1 MNQNTSSPMKI
12 SKAAMALL
20 PFADAASHELP
31 LGRLL
36 RLALFQVSVGM
47 AMVLLSGTL
56 NRVMVVE
63 LGTPTWVVAL
73 LIAVP
78 LLIAPF
84 RALIGHRS
92 DRHISA
98 LGWRRVPYIW
108 FGTLMQFGGLA
119 IMPFALLHLSRPE
132 NFAIGMVAAAVAFLL
147 TGTGFHVTQ
156 TAGLALATDL
166 APEDKRPRAVALL
179 YVMLLVGMMLSAF
192 VIGGLLIEFSPTRLV
207 QVIQGA
213 AVITMLLN
221 LTALWK
227 QEARAPDRTK
237 ADPDAPSFGE
247 LWNAFVRDGR
257 NARLLTAIGI
267 GAAAFAMQDALL
279 EPYGGEILG
288 LSVGATTGLTGAWAF
303 GALLGFH
310 VVRPDAC
317 WRRRSFADCGSGACV
332 RPQRVFAG
340 GVRIALCLAH
350 HAVCRRGDDRTWSW
364 AVFSRHFDRGDEPC
378 EERDRWSG
386 FGRLGR
392 GASDMRRRRYC
403 AWRYPTRPDCRLCN
417 ERRSC
422 RSRGHT
428 RHRLHL
434 CLCHRN
440 PAAFGRPRRDRTACR
455 TRSQNFNH
463 FRKGRGPSLW
473 PARISDMIARD
484 GMARS
489 SLGGIRQCRL

>member
-1 MNQNTSSPMKI
+1 
-12 SKAAMALL
+12 MAFL

-36 RLALFQVSVGM
+36 RLSMFQVSVGM

-78 LLIAPF
+78 LLVAPF

-166 APEDKRPRAVALL
+166 APENKRPRAVALL

-207 QVIQGA
+207 QVIQAA
-213 AVITMLLN
+213 AVLTMVLN
-221 LTALWK
+221 LMALWK

-247 LWNAFVRDGR
+247 LWNGFVRDGR
-257 NARLLTAIGI
+257 NARLLIAIGI

-279 EPYGGEILG
+279 EPFGGEILG
-288 LSVGATTGLTGAWAF
+288 LSVGATTALTGAWAF
-303 GALLGFH
+303 GALVGFMLSGRSLSRGGDPLRIAGLGLVTGVNAFLL
-310 VVRPDAC
+310 V
-317 WRRRSFADCGSGACV
+317 
-332 RPQRVFAG
+332 VFAPAFASPTMLYIGAGLIGLGLGLFSVGTLIEAMNLAKSETAGLALGAWGAVQATCAGAGIAFG
-340 GVRIALCLAH
+340 GVLRDVIAAF
-350 HAVCRRGDDRTWSW
+350 AVNTD
-364 AVFSRHFDRGDEPC
+364 
-378 EERDRWSG
+378 
-386 FGRLGR
+386 
-392 GASDMRRRRYC
+392 
-403 AWRYPTRPDCRLCN
+403 
-417 ERRSC
+417 
-422 RSRGHT
+422 
-428 RHRLHL
+428 
-434 CLCHRN
+434 
-440 PAAFGRPRRDRTACR
+440 PAASTMIIGATRATGYTSVYLIEIVLLLAALAVIGPLVGHARRNSNETGESADQPFGLREFPT
-455 TRSQNFNH
+455 
-463 FRKGRGPSLW
+463 
-473 PARISDMIARD
+473 
-484 GMARS
+484 
-489 SLGGIRQCRL
+489 